1 MTQGTEVV
9 DEVSEPRLPRSLV
22 LATVG
27 PAVIG
32 AILLMAFV
40 VAELAGSS
48 AFIHRSPQ
56 NLAEA
61 AAVADAAA
69 VLRRLRAGEDPS
81 ALVLVHP
88 EVISSSVT
96 RVNALEASIWG
107 REIELVKLLDREG
120 AIDATQRTYL
130 ACLSQ
135 GLGADAITEYL
146 APNGTDGCDADET
159 LARIQARSQ

>member
-1 MTQGTEVV
+1 MTPHTVEHA
-9 DEVSEPRLPRSLV
+9 VSEPRLPRSLV
-22 LATVG
+22 LATLA

-32 AILLMAFV
+32 AILLVAFV
-40 VAELAGSS
+40 VAEFAGST
-48 AFIHRSPQ
+48 AFVYGATQ
-56 NLAEA
+56 NIAEA

-81 ALVLVHP
+81 ALVIVRP

-96 RVNALEASIWG
+96 RVTALEASIWG

-130 ACLSQ
+130 ACLSR
-135 GLGADAITEYL
+135 GLQADAITEYL
-146 APNGTDGCDADET
+146 APNGTDGCNADEM

>member
-1 MTQGTEVV
+1 MTQAMG
-9 DEVSEPRLPRSLV
+9 DARLPRGLV
-22 LATVG
+22 LATLV
-27 PAVIG
+27 PALIG
-32 AILLMAFV
+32 VVLLIAFV
-40 VAELAGSS
+40 VAELAGSTV
-48 AFIHRSPQ
+48 FIYGPAQ

-61 AAVADAAA
+61 AAMADAAA

-81 ALVLVHP
+81 AMVIVRP

-96 RVNALEASIWG
+96 RVSTLEASIWG

-120 AIDATQRTYL
+120 AIDAAQRSYL

-135 GLGADAITEYL
+135 GLRADAITEYL
-146 APNGTDGCDADET
+146 APNGTDGCNAEEA

>member
-1 MTQGTEVV
+1 MTQAMG
-9 DEVSEPRLPRSLV
+9 DARLPRGLV
-22 LATVG
+22 LATLV

-32 AILLMAFV
+32 VVLLIAFV
-40 VAELAGSS
+40 VAELAGSTV
-48 AFIHRSPQ
+48 FIYGPAQ

-61 AAVADAAA
+61 AAMADAAA

-81 ALVLVHP
+81 AMVIVRP

-96 RVNALEASIWG
+96 RVSALEASIWG

-120 AIDATQRTYL
+120 AIDAAQRRYL

-135 GLGADAITEYL
+135 GLRADAITEYL
-146 APNGTDGCDADET
+146 APNGTDGCNAEEA
-159 LARIQARSQ
+159 LARIQTRSQ